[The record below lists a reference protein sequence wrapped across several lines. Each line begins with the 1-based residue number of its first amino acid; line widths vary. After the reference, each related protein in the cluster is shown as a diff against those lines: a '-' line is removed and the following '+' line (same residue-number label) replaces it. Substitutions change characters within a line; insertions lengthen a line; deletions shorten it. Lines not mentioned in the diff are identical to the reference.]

1 MSQFG
6 SGSSFGASNFG
17 GEPVPFLFLQIDAE
31 MTTEGRRLTARGHTD
46 GTSLQI
52 TKFSVGRGGFDPNDY
67 LAALPVNPDAA
78 ALSDSI
84 FTDVVDRIEW
94 ANDTCVVC
102 YCLLEAAEA
111 NQTLGEIA
119 ITGMVNNSTGDPAD
133 DTEVLMALGHFPMLA
148 KNTDMR
154 YVLRVTIQ
162 A

>member
-6 SGSSFGASNFG
+6 GGSSFGSVVFG
-17 GEPVPFLFLQIDAE
+17 GEPVPYLYLQIDAE
-31 MTTEGRRLTARGHTD
+31 MTTEARRLVARGHTD
-46 GTSLQI
+46 GTSVQI

-67 LAALPVNPDAA
+67 LAALPVNPDAT

-84 FTDVVDRIEW
+84 FTDVVDHIEW

-111 NQTLGEIA
+111 NQTLGEVA
-119 ITGMVNNSTGDPAD
+119 ITGIVANSSGDPAD
-133 DTEVLMALGHFPMLA
+133 DTEFVMAIGHFPMRA
-148 KNTDMR
+148 KNSDMQ
-154 YVLRVTIQ
+154 YALRVTIQ